1 MSGAEAREEED
12 LEILFEDDTPEQD
25 RGRPVAPEVSEDS
38 HEDESE
44 EEYSERVRRRIAKET
59 AKLHAERR
67 AKEAALRE
75 RDQAVELAK
84 QALAQGQTLKQQANQ
99 YEQGYVY
106 KAKEAAEAMI
116 ARASADYTDAL
127 ATGDTAKMIEAQRAL
142 IRAENEKSQYE
153 AYVPRRDDPPAQ
165 AQPQVQNQPPR
176 VDAEELR
183 RQTQFIKENPWLN
196 SDQEMT
202 ERALQIDAHIRSTN
216 PHLVGTDAYYEFVST
231 LMRQQFPAE
240 RFGGAASQSQAP
252 VARAAQAGVAPVGR
266 GTTPKNPRTVTL
278 TQSQL
283 SLCKRLGITPQQY
296 AAQLLKGKN

>member
-1 MSGAEAREEED
+1 MTVMTNED
-12 LEILFEDDTPEQD
+12 EDFEILIEDDTPPED
-25 RGRPVAPEVSEDS
+25 KNRPVAPDESTDE
-38 HEDESE
+38 EESE

-67 AKEAALRE
+67 AKEAAIRE

-84 QALAQGQTLKQQANQ
+84 QALNQGQALKHQANQ

-106 KAKEAAEAMI
+106 KARQAAEAQI
-116 ARASADYTDAL
+116 AKATSDYTEAL
-127 ATGDTAKMIEAQRAL
+127 AEGNTAKMIEAQRAM
-142 IRAENEKSQYE
+142 IRAEQEKSQYE
-153 AYVPRRDDPPAQ
+153 AYVPRQEEPAPAPQAPQQ
-165 AQPQVQNQPPR
+165 AQQPR
-176 VDAEELR
+176 VDADELR

-196 SDQEMT
+196 TDQEMT
-202 ERALQIDAHIRSTN
+202 ERALQIDSHIRNTN

-240 RFGGAASQSQAP
+240 RFGSASAAPAAGRGASS
-252 VARAAQAGVAPVGR
+252 QAGVAPVGR
-266 GTTPKNPRTVTL
+266 GTATKSPRSITL
-278 TQSQL
+278 SQSQL